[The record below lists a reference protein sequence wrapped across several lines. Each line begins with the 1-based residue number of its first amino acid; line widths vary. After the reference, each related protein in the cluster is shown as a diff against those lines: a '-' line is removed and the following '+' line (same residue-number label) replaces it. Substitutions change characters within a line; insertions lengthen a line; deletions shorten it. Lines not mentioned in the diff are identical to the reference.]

1 VYWTASGTV
10 LLMVLIGG
18 AGTLVG
24 PVLGAAFFLLL
35 QNALSSMTE
44 RWPIVLGAIFVLFIM
59 FVRNGLVGVWA
70 QAKLSLSHRRG

>member
-10 LLMVLIGG
+10 LLMVLVGG

-44 RWPIVLGAIFVLFIM
+44 RWPIVLGAIFIIFIM
-59 FVRNGLVGVWA
+59 FVRNGIVGVWW
-70 QAKLSLSHRRG
+70 QLRGRRG